1 LVDTPVAE
9 AKDARGVVPQR
20 LRAPRRRPDQLDRT
34 ALVERVLGCDAPIV
48 VVQAGAGYGKTTLLS
63 QIVATDPRPSGWLTI
78 DPADDDPVVLL
89 RHLVGA
95 LGDAGLEVDDVA
107 TALSGP
113 APNLSR
119 HVLPLLAEVAAGSVT
134 PFLLVLDDLHA
145 VSRDEAVHFADEL
158 LRLLP
163 PDCTVVL
170 AGRSLPDMRLARWE
184 VDGLLARFDESDL
197 AYTEPEAHRVLAAA
211 LPDLSQRLEREVMRV
226 TLGWPAGMHLAIL
239 ALRDHPDPPVV
250 IDGLLGSDR
259 RVVEYL
265 QQEGL
270 ARLDPDVRRFL
281 TDISVLSTVSGPVC
295 DAVTGRSDSAKLLEW
310 LVSSGNL
317 FVSPIG
323 DEGGVYRVHH
333 LFADLLIGELRR
345 TDPTREVELRTRAA
359 HWYDE
364 SGRGDAAVAQALAA
378 RDLDLAS
385 AIVFRHHAAAILNGE
400 TATLQRWLDGF
411 PGGRVSTDGLLALAA
426 GWSAMLNGDRR
437 ALLHHLAAARANPT
451 VEPLPDGT
459 VDHVVAVAAL
469 AQIAALDGLA
479 AVKAN
484 AEEVVAAGPTGS
496 PWWALARLQVGLCR
510 TAVGGVDPV
519 EEFTSI
525 VLDTKGSPAV
535 HAVSTAHLALAFLRS
550 GDRDDADRAVRSAL
564 AELAEHGLLTYA
576 LTGIVHCAASLIAA
590 CAGDDVRSRRHAA
603 DAEWI
608 LTLTRQ
614 LNPRAAV
621 LTRQL
626 LAEAAIVRGEPG
638 VAARL
643 LPASRSVLA
652 GEADVAALVATQDDL
667 EARLRSLRAHPEV
680 QDLTNAEMRVIE
692 QLPTHR
698 SLEEIGEHLYVSR
711 NTVKT
716 HTLSI
721 YRKLGVSSRGAAV
734 ARARELG
741 LIDG

>member
-1 LVDTPVAE
+1 MAE
-9 AKDARGVVPQR
+9 A
-20 LRAPRRRPDQLDRT
+20 
-34 ALVERVLGCDAPIV
+34 
-48 VVQAGAGYGKTTLLS
+48 
-63 QIVATDPRPSGWLTI
+63 
-78 DPADDDPVVLL
+78 
-89 RHLVGA
+89 
-95 LGDAGLEVDDVA
+95 
-107 TALSGP
+107 
-113 APNLSR
+113 
-119 HVLPLLAEVAAGSVT
+119 
-134 PFLLVLDDLHA
+134 
-145 VSRDEAVHFADEL
+145 
-158 LRLLP
+158 
-163 PDCTVVL
+163 
-170 AGRSLPDMRLARWE
+170 
-184 VDGLLARFDESDL
+184 
-197 AYTEPEAHRVLAAA
+197 
-211 LPDLSQRLEREVMRV
+211 
-226 TLGWPAGMHLAIL
+226 
-239 ALRDHPDPPVV
+239 
-250 IDGLLGSDR
+250 
-259 RVVEYL
+259 
-265 QQEGL
+265 
-270 ARLDPDVRRFL
+270 
-281 TDISVLSTVSGPVC
+281 
-295 DAVTGRSDSAKLLEW
+295 
-310 LVSSGNL
+310 
-317 FVSPIG
+317 
-323 DEGGVYRVHH
+323 
-333 LFADLLIGELRR
+333 
-345 TDPTREVELRTRAA
+345 
-359 HWYDE
+359 
-364 SGRGDAAVAQALAA
+364 
-378 RDLDLAS
+378 
-385 AIVFRHHAAAILNGE
+385 
-400 TATLQRWLDGF
+400 
-411 PGGRVSTDGLLALAA
+411 
-426 GWSAMLNGDRR
+426 
-437 ALLHHLAAARANPT
+437 
-451 VEPLPDGT
+451 
-459 VDHVVAVAAL
+459 
-469 AQIAALDGLA
+469 
-479 AVKAN
+479 
-484 AEEVVAAGPTGS
+484 VVAAGPTGS

-603 DAEWI
+603 DAESI